1 MSDLREGLQAAL
13 GGAYTIQRELGGGG
27 MSRVFLARDEALG
40 RDVVLKLLMPELAS
54 TLSAERFTREIRM
67 VASLQE
73 PHIVPVL
80 AAGQTVDGLPWF
92 TMPYVSG
99 ESLRARLTRGPVSP
113 SEALGILRN
122 VAQALAYAHARGVV
136 HRDIKPE
143 NVLLSSGTA
152 VVADFGIAKAVSA
165 SRTLSGESGITQ
177 AGMAVGTPAYMAPEQ
192 ATGDPGTDH
201 RADVYAGGVLAYEL
215 LSGAHPFAERKSS
228 SAMTAAHIAEVPTP
242 LAADG
247 VSAGVR
253 ALVMRALQKEP
264 DRRPATMEE
273 VLATLSAERTP
284 AAVTPVTPVTPGTSR
299 AATANVTHYPRA
311 PLIALVLGVFVIGG
325 GAAIMLRGRANGIN
339 AAAASG
345 ANAAVSDSALTSLAV
360 LPFVNTSGNTQDAYF
375 SDGMTDELA
384 HALSRL
390 PGLKLAGRS
399 SSFSFKGKSVLASE
413 VGKTLGVGAIIEGT
427 VRRAGDR
434 LRVTAQL
441 TSTSDGRVIWSD
453 AFERSGTDVFAV
465 QDAFTSAIAGAL
477 RPMLGQPSS
486 VAVAAAPEVRGTTD
500 AVAYDLYL
508 RGRFLWAS
516 RGPANLDSAVRLFER
531 AVARDPKFARG
542 WAGLALTHAIRPSF
556 NARIPPMPEFAAAE
570 EASRRAIAL
579 DSTLADPHA
588 VIGYMRTRRFDF
600 PLAEREFA
608 LAGRLEPRN
617 ATVHSWSMLLW
628 VVRGDTANAFRAI
641 NAAIRLDPLARVTV
655 SNLGAL
661 LAEQRRWPEAMR
673 AFDQVRELPGGD
685 ATGLLPVALVFRGR
699 ADSALALVAG
709 RSPLAR
715 GHTGQEIMAL
725 VALGR
730 WHEARRVRTSLA
742 AASGQSDFLWN
753 SAVAA
758 VVFGEHERAAEF
770 FVQSFEQE
778 ATFGDIVRSPCYPL
792 FDPVRGER
800 VFKAF
805 LAEHGLPGCG
815 LRSPWPFTPPPP
827 EAK

>member
-1 MSDLREGLQAAL
+1 MSEVRDELQAAL

-27 MSRVFLARDEALG
+27 MSRVFLVRDESLG

-54 TLSAERFTREIRM
+54 TLSADRFTREIRM

-80 AAGQTVDGLPWF
+80 AAGQTADGLPWF

-99 ESLRARLTRGPVSP
+99 ESLRARLVRGLVAPN
-113 SEALGILRN
+113 EALGILRN

-192 ATGDPGTDH
+192 ATGDPHTDH
-201 RADVYAGGVLAYEL
+201 RADVYAWGVLAYEL
-215 LSGAHPFAERKSS
+215 LGGAHPFAERKTP

-242 LAADG
+242 LAVDG
-247 VSAGVR
+247 VSASVR
-253 ALVMRALQKEP
+253 ALVMRALEKDP
-264 DRRPATMEE
+264 ARRPATMDE
-273 VLATLSAERTP
+273 VLATFAADGTP
-284 AAVTPVTPVTPGTSR
+284 GAVTPGTSR
-299 AATANVTHYPRA
+299 AATASVTHYPRA
-311 PLIALVLGVFVIGG
+311 PFVTLVLGVLVIGG
-325 GAAIMLRGRANGIN
+325 GAAIMLRGRAIGIN

-345 ANAAVSDSALTSLAV
+345 AHASASDSALTSVAV
-360 LPFVNTSGNTQDAYF
+360 LPFVNTSGNAQDEYF

-413 VGKTLGVGAIIEGT
+413 VGKTLGVGAIIEGS

-441 TSTSDGRVIWSD
+441 TSTRDGRVIWSD

-486 VAVAAAPEVRGTTD
+486 AAVAAAPDVRGTTD

-516 RGPANLDSAVRLFER
+516 RDPANLDSAVRLFEQ
-531 AVARDPKFARG
+531 AVARDPTFARG

-556 NARIPPMPEFAAAE
+556 NALIPPKAEFAAAE
-570 EASRRAIAL
+570 EASRRAMAL

-588 VIGYMRTRRFDF
+588 VIGFMRTRRFDF
-600 PLAEREFA
+600 PAAEREFV
-608 LAGRLEPRN
+608 LAPRLEPGN
-617 ATVHSWSMLLW
+617 ATVHSWSSLLW
-628 VVRGDTANAFRAI
+628 ALRGDTANALGAI
-641 NAAIRLDPLARVTV
+641 HAAIRLDPLSRVIV

-673 AFDQVRELPGGD
+673 AFDQVRNLPGGD

-715 GHTGQEIMAL
+715 GRTGQEIMAL

-730 WHEARRVRTSLA
+730 WNEARRVRTSLA

-753 SAVAA
+753 SAIAA
-758 VVFGEHERAAEF
+758 VVFGEHDRAAEF
-770 FVQSFEQE
+770 FVQSFEHE

-792 FDPVRGER
+792 FDPIRDKR

-805 LAEHGLPGCG
+805 LAEHGLPGCN
-815 LRSPWPFTPPPP
+815 LRSPWPFTPPPA
-827 EAK
+827 EAH